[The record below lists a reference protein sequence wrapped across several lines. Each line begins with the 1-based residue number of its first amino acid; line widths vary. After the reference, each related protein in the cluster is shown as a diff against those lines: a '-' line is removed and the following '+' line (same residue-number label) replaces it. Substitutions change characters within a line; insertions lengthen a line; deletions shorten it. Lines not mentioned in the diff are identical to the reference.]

1 MHHPDLVIELARQR
15 GAELRAAAADR
26 RRAGSPSRT
35 SARARLGRSLVRW
48 GERLAPAPSVAG
60 ASPRLRR
67 PATMGP

>member
-15 GAELRAAAADR
+15 GVELRAAAADR
-26 RRAGSPSRT
+26 RRAGVRRA
-35 SARARLGRSLVRW
+35 SALRARLGRSLVRW